1 MTDTTT
7 KSSSG
12 GGGRSR
18 VQYATYAYVCRGK
31 EATMTLEPQQ
41 LLTMYR
47 QMATI
52 RAFDH
57 RAVEEF
63 HAGNIPGVVHAYLGQ
78 EAIAVGVCTALRR
91 DDKIVSTHRGHGHT
105 IAKGAD
111 LQRMMAELF
120 GRSNGYCHGKGG
132 SMHIADFSVG
142 MLGANG
148 IVGAGMPIATGAALA
163 AKLAKSDG
171 VAVAFFGDGASNEG
185 SFHGS
190 LNLASIWKLP
200 AIFVCENNHW
210 AIAVPASYALSVS
223 EVSARAAAYS
233 IARVTVAGPEVLAVY
248 KAAAQAVQRARA
260 GEGPPPLESMTHRAR
275 IHPEQRG
282 NPTDQRP
289 REAVETAQ
297 QHDPIILFGAKL
309 QEQGIAPAAT
319 LAQIER
325 DVREAIEAAV
335 AFAKASPLP
344 KPEDALQDVF

>member
-1 MTDTTT
+1 
-7 KSSSG
+7 
-12 GGGRSR
+12 
-18 VQYATYAYVCRGK
+18 
-31 EATMTLEPQQ
+31 MTLEPQQ

-47 QMATI
+47 LMATI
-52 RAFDH
+52 RAFDN

-185 SFHGS
+185 SFHSS

-210 AIAVPASYALSVS
+210 AVAVPASYALSVS
-223 EVSARAAAYS
+223 EVSARASAYN
-233 IARVTVAGPEVLAVY
+233 IPGVTVDGTDVLAVY
-248 KAAAQAVQRARA
+248 EAAAQAVLPTRARA
-260 GEGPPPLESMTHRAR
+260 KRWRQPSSTIPSPCLAPSCRSKVSPR
-275 IHPEQRG
+275 
-282 NPTDQRP
+282 RP
-289 REAVETAQ
+289 HSPRSIVTC
-297 QHDPIILFGAKL
+297 AKPSRR
-309 QEQGIAPAAT
+309 QW
-319 LAQIER
+319 R
-325 DVREAIEAAV
+325 
-335 AFAKASPLP
+335 LP
-344 KPEDALQDVF
+344 KRVRCRSQRTPYRTCLLPEAWRR

>member
-1 MTDTTT
+1 
-7 KSSSG
+7 
-12 GGGRSR
+12 
-18 VQYATYAYVCRGK
+18 
-31 EATMTLEPQQ
+31 MTLEPQQ

-47 QMATI
+47 LMATI
-52 RAFDH
+52 RAFDN

-185 SFHGS
+185 SFHSS

-223 EVSARAAAYS
+223 EVSARASAYN
-233 IARVTVAGPEVLAVY
+233 IPGVTVDGTDVLAVY
-248 KAAAQAVQRARA
+248 EAAAQAVQRARA
-260 GEGPPPLESMTHRAR
+260 GEGPTLLECMTHRWR
-275 IHPEQRG
+275 IHAEQRG
-282 NPTDQRP
+282 NPADPRP
-289 REAVETAQ
+289 REAVEAAQ
-297 QHDPIILFGAKL
+297 QHDPITRFGARL
-309 QEQGIAPAAT
+309 QEQGIATAAT
-319 LAQIER
+319 LAQIDR

-344 KPEDALQDVF
+344 QPEDALQDVFAP